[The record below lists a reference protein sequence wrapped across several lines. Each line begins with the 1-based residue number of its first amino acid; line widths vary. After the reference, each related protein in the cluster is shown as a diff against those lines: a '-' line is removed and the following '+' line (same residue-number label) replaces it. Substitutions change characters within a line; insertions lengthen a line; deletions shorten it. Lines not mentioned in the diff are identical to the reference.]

1 VATPQRTSPERIRE
15 ALSVTLGNVT
25 AAAKLLGMAKNSLY
39 KRLHSLELH
48 PAVFRRGD
56 VTYGEP
62 VRGDATRSGV
72 TPPVTPAQRS
82 ETDTFP
88 SAAGGASFPVMHAA
102 SRVPAPKP
110 HTPKSLSFRE
120 DHLQAIGRARR
131 RLAAALD
138 VDLTDS
144 DLIQRFIDDKLEE
157 WVAEQVRQKSKQD
170 GSRPRPSGGRL
181 GE

>member
-1 VATPQRTSPERIRE
+1 
-15 ALSVTLGNVT
+15 
-25 AAAKLLGMAKNSLY
+25 
-39 KRLHSLELH
+39 
-48 PAVFRRGD
+48 
-56 VTYGEP
+56 
-62 VRGDATRSGV
+62 
-72 TPPVTPAQRS
+72 
-82 ETDTFP
+82 
-88 SAAGGASFPVMHAA
+88 MHAA

-110 HTPKSLSFRE
+110 HTPKNRSFRE

-157 WVAEQVRQKSKQD
+157 WVAEQVSQKSKQD
-170 GSRPRPSGGRL
+170 GSRPRPSAGRL